1 MSMKYL
7 VIQGRAPQ
15 DGSAARTALILC
27 PSWMSS
33 TLVCAGIVGRVIELT
48 DGNIIEE
55 CVLPHEGGE
64 EELLDEIRNDLYGE
78 GAAHPATNPFS
89 APEPTAEVTEA
100 DTAAVQQSAVDS
112 QLETTPVEYSTE
124 QHPIA
129 ANHVSLDTA
138 PSPLQTP
145 TDAAQQRDDAYREGS
160 QAARNM
166 FTETLKEH
174 GFNPAE
180 RGMKE
185 WLVAELE
192 ELAQFRKDRPETL
205 AALQKAHDNLD
216 AWRDAAGAA
225 YLVQECDAD
234 GQIKRL
240 LLPNETGVAD
250 IAPEL
255 LDSYQAVQEDLA
267 ALVQVMDEYRE
278 PARGAVRWL
287 NPEWLR
293 SQLSKLG
300 HLQMLNEQWDDMGRL
315 LGEFGITN
323 SQNRLEWLRH
333 ELDELETLRKGNNHP
348 DTAQL
353 IATLH
358 GEVAELKRDREAQ
371 RKFINEQHDL
381 KKKIR
386 KLLK

>member
-55 CVLPHEGGE
+55 CILPHEGGE
-64 EELLDEIRNDLYGE
+64 EELLQEIRNDLYGE
-78 GAAHPATNPFS
+78 GVAHPATNPFTT
-89 APEPTAEVTEA
+89 PEPTAEA
-100 DTAAVQQSAVDS
+100 
-112 QLETTPVEYSTE
+112 TE
-124 QHPIA
+124 QTPP
-129 ANHVSLDTA
+129 ANQDVPGYA
-138 PSPLQTP
+138 EPVVAQTP
-145 TDAAQQRDDAYREGS
+145 ADAAQQRDDAYREGN

-205 AALQKAHDNLD
+205 AALQKANDNLD

-267 ALVQVMDEYRE
+267 ALVQVMDEFRE

-293 SQLSKLG
+293 AQLSKLG
-300 HLQMLNEQWDDMGRL
+300 QLQMLNGQWDDMGRL

-323 SQNRLEWLRH
+323 SQNRLEWLRG

>member
-1 MSMKYL
+1 MKYI

-15 DGSAARTALILC
+15 DGSEARKALFVC
-27 PSWMSS
+27 PSWISS
-33 TLVCAGIVGRVIELT
+33 TLVCAGVVGRIIELT
-48 DGNIIEE
+48 DGNILEE
-55 CVLPHEGGE
+55 GELGPDEATEEVLLQELRDGCAEREGNLHMDDPADAPAPLEPVAACCTVPTKQGWFCTRSE
-64 EELLDEIRNDLYGE
+64 GHDGPCALVAHNTTTADEI
-78 GAAHPATNPFS
+78 
-89 APEPTAEVTEA
+89 
-100 DTAAVQQSAVDS
+100 
-112 QLETTPVEYSTE
+112 TE
-124 QHPIA
+124 Q
-129 ANHVSLDTA
+129 
-138 PSPLQTP
+138 TP
-145 TDAAQQRDDAYREGS
+145 ADVAQQRDDAYREGS

-205 AALQKAHDNLD
+205 AALQKANDNLD

-267 ALVQVMDEYRE
+267 ALIQVMDEFRE
-278 PARGAVRWL
+278 PARRFRWL

-293 SQLSKLG
+293 GQ
-300 HLQMLNEQWDDMGRL
+300 LNELGQLRL
-315 LGEFGITN
+315 GDTSVYNGLREQLQLAHQGVLERPTVMNFTGPVTIVQGAPTSVFGT
-323 SQNRLEWLRH
+323 
-333 ELDELETLRKGNNHP
+333 
-348 DTAQL
+348 
-353 IATLH
+353 
-358 GEVAELKRDREAQ
+358 
-371 RKFINEQHDL
+371 DL
-381 KKKIR
+381 TKSAK
-386 KLLK
+386 